1 MARLPALA
9 QRSAFS
15 LLSQATR
22 RGAPPCARPVSACA
36 LRFPLHLPQARR
48 AVLPPAHL
56 PAQSPHFLISLELAP
71 ASAWTAL
78 LGSSERRSLCPA
90 APCSLH
96 AGARPARPPPHAR
109 PWFLARPAVSP
120 CKLRL
125 PARLLQLGHGRRSQ
139 VPFPQP
145 AFLRAKFLWLRPPF
159 LFQLAQVCCS
169 SPMVVGRCGAAS
181 WCRDPRRDLLYRAEL
196 RSAVD
201 ACRLFDTLRG

>member
-71 ASAWTAL
+71 ASAWTAP
-78 LGSSERRSLCPA
+78 LGSGERRSL
-90 APCSLH
+90 S
-96 AGARPARPPPHAR
+96 PARILCK
-109 PWFLARPAVSP
+109 LAVELRFSNRRILPASCSTGLASSSPSSAVLQVSP
-120 CKLRL
+120 S
-125 PARLLQLGHGRRSQ
+125 PVARLLCSPTCVPLSGVARALDFPCRAARWLSDCSSSRRFSLPRSVFVCVARANFLGLALILIASST
-139 VPFPQP
+139 
-145 AFLRAKFLWLRPPF
+145 PPF
-159 LFQLAQVCCS
+159 Q
-169 SPMVVGRCGAAS
+169 
-181 WCRDPRRDLLYRAEL
+181 
-196 RSAVD
+196 
-201 ACRLFDTLRG
+201 